1 MTRTRLKSTVRWLAT
16 GALIALFT
24 AVVVFAAAWYLSP
37 FPEHRLQRFSPNPVV
52 TDAHGR
58 RLLSVV
64 SPDEQWSMPVPL
76 DAMSPRLIQATIAVE
91 DERFYGHC
99 GVDVL
104 AVARAAVQNI
114 VRGRVVS
121 GASTI
126 TMQVCRMMDDRPRTL
141 TAKVI
146 ESFRALQL
154 SRLRTKN
161 EVLEIYLNTAPYGG
175 NIRGVEAA
183 SLMYFS
189 KHAADLSLAEAA
201 LLAGL
206 PKSPTRCNPRTHLDT
221 ALKRQR
227 TVLARM
233 QQAGMITPEE
243 CRMAAETPLVINDL
257 PLGRHAPHAA
267 WMALKQRPLGGRTWI
282 DLSLQQQI
290 ESLAQQHLKTLPDGT
305 EIAIVVIN
313 IEQSAIVTLV
323 GSGDPSDPV
332 DGQVNGA
339 LARRSPGSALKPF
352 IYAAAFEAGRLAP
365 ESIVYDVPVNFAG
378 WRPDNFDRTF
388 RREVTAADALR
399 QSLNSPALQ
408 IARAVGVGRCCG
420 ILRQAGISLPDDV
433 VSRTGLAVAVGGAE
447 VSLLELADAYAALG
461 RGGLYRKARLFVDEP
476 ASASGRP
483 ALDSNVCRTLDHIL
497 SSRARRPNGMADFAP
512 ADVPWFMW
520 KTGTS
525 AARRDAWALGHNRR
539 WAVGVWVGR
548 FRGTGRFQY
557 VGALAAEP
565 LLARIFALPAL
576 RFEPLVTPADP
587 ILVHRPL
594 PLPASASPDLHIVS
608 PADGDIFLS
617 SGGQPV
623 PIVLAVNTNDKHD
636 ELTWFLNG
644 KLLRPQAAHQSI
656 PVVPGRYTLR
666 CLNKAGA
673 SSAVNFEVR

>member
-227 TVLARM
+227 TVL
-233 QQAGMITPEE
+233 
-243 CRMAAETPLVINDL
+243 
-257 PLGRHAPHAA
+257 
-267 WMALKQRPLGGRTWI
+267 
-282 DLSLQQQI
+282 
-290 ESLAQQHLKTLPDGT
+290 
-305 EIAIVVIN
+305 
-313 IEQSAIVTLV
+313 
-323 GSGDPSDPV
+323 
-332 DGQVNGA
+332 
-339 LARRSPGSALKPF
+339 
-352 IYAAAFEAGRLAP
+352 
-365 ESIVYDVPVNFAG
+365 
-378 WRPDNFDRTF
+378 
-388 RREVTAADALR
+388 
-399 QSLNSPALQ
+399 
-408 IARAVGVGRCCG
+408 
-420 ILRQAGISLPDDV
+420 
-433 VSRTGLAVAVGGAE
+433 
-447 VSLLELADAYAALG
+447 
-461 RGGLYRKARLFVDEP
+461 
-476 ASASGRP
+476 
-483 ALDSNVCRTLDHIL
+483 
-497 SSRARRPNGMADFAP
+497 SS
-512 ADVPWFMW
+512 
-520 KTGTS
+520 S
-525 AARRDAWALGHNRR
+525 
-539 WAVGVWVGR
+539 
-548 FRGTGRFQY
+548 
-557 VGALAAEP
+557 
-565 LLARIFALPAL
+565 
-576 RFEPLVTPADP
+576 
-587 ILVHRPL
+587 
-594 PLPASASPDLHIVS
+594 
-608 PADGDIFLS
+608 
-617 SGGQPV
+617 
-623 PIVLAVNTNDKHD
+623 
-636 ELTWFLNG
+636 
-644 KLLRPQAAHQSI
+644 
-656 PVVPGRYTLR
+656 
-666 CLNKAGA
+666 
-673 SSAVNFEVR
+673 